1 MNFKSRVFCQN
12 EKVMMLLPALHPQT
26 RRSEGVGCGGGVG
39 TALSAL
45 LPGKRV
51 PVCAR
56 GGRDSGSHG
65 FLVAEQMSQACDSSS
80 SVPGVMALP
89 SLSLALAASLATR

>member
-1 MNFKSRVFCQN
+1 
-12 EKVMMLLPALHPQT
+12 MLLPALHPQT
-26 RRSEGVGCGGGVG
+26 RRLEGVGCGRGVG

-51 PVCAR
+51 PVCAFAR